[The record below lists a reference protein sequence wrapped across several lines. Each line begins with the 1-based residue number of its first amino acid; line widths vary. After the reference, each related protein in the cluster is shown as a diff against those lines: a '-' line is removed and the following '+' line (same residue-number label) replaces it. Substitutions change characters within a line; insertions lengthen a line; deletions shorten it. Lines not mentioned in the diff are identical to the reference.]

1 MRNSEPL
8 ADAHEAVRAAASL
21 LRACWSLTAS
31 WPILREI
38 FYDHFGAAK
47 PNRAHEVLAA
57 WEARGLLKVLITQN
71 IDSAQLN

>member
-1 MRNSEPL
+1 
-8 ADAHEAVRAAASL
+8 
-21 LRACWSLTAS
+21 LTTS

-57 WEARGLLKVLITQN
+57 WETRGLLKVLITQN
-71 IDSAQLN
+71 IDNLHHVAGSPCTLAHYVQRRWQKDNLAVLN